1 VNQVKLVFLSSL
13 IFSFFNTHVFAKSKA
28 KTMRFTIVESWSEPY
43 AFFDSNGNLTGG
55 AMKDIIEEIG
65 KKVGVPVEFVYLS
78 RNRVDAAMEK
88 GAAEIR
94 CYINEAWTNRPT
106 DYLFSQ
112 PIFQTS
118 NSIIWKKGRK
128 PITNRSDIEGK
139 TIGTVAGYVHKS
151 IDGLF
156 KSGKAKRSDAVNE
169 AMNTTLLLKD
179 RIDYAIVETTSFNW
193 TSKQSNEMG
202 SKDVESFLLDVFKVK
217 CSALKK
223 NSERFKLVE
232 SALEK
237 MKLLGVMRAIET
249 KYGLK

>member
-1 VNQVKLVFLSSL
+1 
-13 IFSFFNTHVFAKSKA
+13 
-28 KTMRFTIVESWSEPY
+28 MRFTVVESWPEPY
-43 AFFDSNGNLTGG
+43 AFFDSSRNLTGG

-65 KKVGVPVEFVYLS
+65 KKADIPVELVYLS

-88 GAAEIR
+88 ETAEIR
-94 CYINEAWTNRPT
+94 CYINEAWTKRPT
-106 DYLFSQ
+106 DFLFSQ

-128 PITNRSDIEGK
+128 PIKSTSDVEGK
-139 TIGTVAGYVHKS
+139 TIGTVAGYVYKS

-169 AMNTTLLLKD
+169 SMNATLLEKD

-193 TSKQSNEMG
+193 TSKKSKG
-202 SKDVESFLLDVFKVK
+202 GIGPKDVESFLLDVVPVK

-237 MKLLGVMRAIET
+237 MKLQGVMRAIET